1 MTYEEAVEMLESNT
15 RLVMDF
21 EEYVLIGGRPYL
33 ALEIKD
39 AMVINYIKERQE
51 LSIDEIKELYGEDAN
66 IAICYQHPYI
76 RIVVEYEG
84 ELAVIHL
91 NKTYFTSGLQKINLR
106 EQEEETTEGVK
117 PWFGIEQL
125 T

>member
-76 RIVVEYEG
+76 RIVVKYEG

-91 NKTYFTSGLQKINLR
+91 NKTYFTSGLQKISLR
-106 EQEEETTEGVK
+106 EQEEEVSEGVK